1 MQDHVGTLTQLALVL
16 AAAFAGGALLQRL
29 RQPVLVGYILVGIL
43 LGPSVLGVISDEHQ
57 IKTLAEMGILLLL
70 FVIGMELD
78 LKKFA
83 PVYRLALI
91 TTAAQIGAGL
101 TAALILGNI
110 FGWPLPRILLLGFA
124 VSLSSTAVAIK
135 LLQDMKETNT
145 TLGRGAIGILIAQ
158 DIAVI
163 PMLLVMSA
171 LDGGSVNLLD
181 LLKIALAI
189 GLMVALIYTLK
200 TKPHWFS
207 RLMKLIPAR
216 DQTAVV
222 ALALCFSAAALA
234 DLLGLSAGYGAF
246 LAGLVI
252 GNTTERHAYEIN
264 ITPIFDVLMM
274 VFFLSIGLLI
284 DLPFIQEKFARIAAL
299 LGVVMLMKT
308 ILNIGILRTLGLSRR
323 NAIVMGATLAQIG
336 EFSFILA
343 ALGLESGAI
352 QDTGYKYVISIIAL
366 SLVITPIWLY
376 AVRQMNLI
384 RYRTY
389 KRALRDKHHGKR

>member
-1 MQDHVGTLTQLALVL
+1 MQDHVGTLTQLALIL

-29 RQPVLVGYILVGIL
+29 RQPVLVGYILVGVI
-43 LGPSVLGVISDEHQ
+43 LGPSVLGLINDEHQ
-57 IKTLAEMGILLLL
+57 IKILAEMGILLLL
-70 FVIGMELD
+70 FVVGMELD

-83 PVYRLALI
+83 PVYRLAMI

-101 TAALILGNI
+101 LIALILGNI
-110 FGWPLPRILLLGFA
+110 FDWPLTRVLLLGFA

-135 LLQDMKETNT
+135 MLQDMGETNT

-163 PMLLVMSA
+163 PMLLIMSA

-181 LLKIALAI
+181 IFKIFLAI
-189 GLMVALIYTLK
+189 GFMAALIFTLNK
-200 TKPHWFS
+200 KPHWFS
-207 RLMKLIPAR
+207 NIAALLPAQN
-216 DQTAVV
+216 QTALV

-234 DLLGLSAGYGAF
+234 DLLGLSGGYGAF
-246 LAGLVI
+246 LAGLII

-284 DLPFIQEKFARIAAL
+284 DLPFIEEKFLRIAAL
-299 LGVVMLMKT
+299 LGAVMFMKT
-308 ILNIGILRTLGLSRR
+308 VLNIGILRSLGLSQR
-323 NAIVMGATLAQIG
+323 NSIVMGATLAQIG

-343 ALGLESGAI
+343 ALGLASGAI

-376 AVRQMNLI
+376 AVRRMNLI

-389 KRALRDKHHGKR
+389 KRALRARHHGKR